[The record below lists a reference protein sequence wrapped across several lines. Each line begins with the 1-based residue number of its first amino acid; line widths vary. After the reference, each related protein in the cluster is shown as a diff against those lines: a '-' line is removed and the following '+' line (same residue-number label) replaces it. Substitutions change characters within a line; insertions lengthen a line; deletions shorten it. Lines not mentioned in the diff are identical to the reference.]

1 MKWVWLAAVVA
12 VAIAL
17 PFLIYPVL
25 AVDILCW
32 GLFALAFDLV
42 FGYAGLLSF
51 GHAAFW
57 GAASYV
63 CANLLLSGAVP
74 VPLAILLGALAAL
87 VLALPIGYLSIRSAG
102 IYFAMITLAFAQMV
116 DFVALQWSSFTG
128 GENGIPGIPRPR
140 FLGIDFDNAL
150 QLYFFSLVA
159 AGIGYFIAGRA
170 VHSPFGHALRA
181 IRDNRNRALS
191 VGYNPRVQML
201 IVFVLSAFLA
211 GLAGAVNTVAHAVVS
226 LDSVNWTTSGIV
238 VMMTLLGGSTTLA
251 GPLVGATLVL
261 LLRDALASS
270 TAASGV
276 VEGAVFAVTVLFFRR
291 GVVGSLLA
299 LDRYRAARA
308 HARTAAVVAAP
319 HGGPAPPGP
328 GARPT

>member
-1 MKWVWLAAVVA
+1 MKWAWRVA
-12 VAIAL
+12 VLGAAIAL

-42 FGYAGLLSF
+42 FGYVGLLSF

-57 GAASYV
+57 GTASYV
-63 CANLLLSGAVP
+63 CANLLLSAAVP
-74 VPLAILLGALAAL
+74 VPLAVLLGAVAAL
-87 VLALPIGYLSIRSAG
+87 VLAVPIGYLSIRSAG

-116 DFVALQWSSFTG
+116 DFIALQWSSFTG

-140 FLGIDFDNAL
+140 FFGLDFDNAL
-150 QLYFFSLVA
+150 HLYFFSLVFAGAGYLIA
-159 AGIGYFIAGRA
+159 ARA
-170 VHSPFGHALRA
+170 IHSPFGQALRA

-201 IVFVLSAFLA
+201 IAFVLSGFLA
-211 GLAGAVNTVAHAVVS
+211 GLAGAVNTVAHGVVS

-251 GPLVGATLVL
+251 GPLVGAALVL

-276 VEGAVFAVTVLFFRR
+276 VEGAVFAATVLFFRR
-291 GVVGSLLA
+291 GVIGTLIA
-299 LDRYRAARA
+299 IDRYRAARA
-308 HARTAAVVAAP
+308 HARAAP
-319 HGGPAPPGP
+319 
-328 GARPT
+328 T